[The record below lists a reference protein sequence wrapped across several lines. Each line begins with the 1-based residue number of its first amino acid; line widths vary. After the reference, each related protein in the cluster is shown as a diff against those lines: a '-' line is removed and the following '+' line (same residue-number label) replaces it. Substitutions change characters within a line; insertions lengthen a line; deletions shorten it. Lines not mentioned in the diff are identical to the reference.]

1 MSINHLASSAEV
13 LHSLK
18 KKSEAETR
26 VRKCRQHKSIMNP
39 WTTRP
44 TPHGGGN
51 TDDQCTQGRKKEE
64 KKKKKTPLSGVK
76 PHAQVHGR

>member
-1 MSINHLASSAEV
+1 
-13 LHSLK
+13 
-18 KKSEAETR
+18 
-26 VRKCRQHKSIMNP
+26 MNP

-64 KKKKKTPLSGVK
+64 KKKKNATQRCQAPRAGAWKVVEEDLFRYQEGNAVAALFLPGDSFRNRPDSYLHVI
-76 PHAQVHGR
+76 